1 MDTNFKTKLEE
12 LGADV
17 DNTISRFMGK
27 EDLYLK
33 FLNKFQNDQSFTNIK
48 QSIAE
53 ENAVESFK
61 AAHTLKGVA
70 ANLGLDPIAKGASD
84 ITELLRGKED
94 FSEVDMEQLNTIKET
109 LEIDYTSFMDILTDV
124 Q

>member
-17 DNTISRFMGK
+17 DNTISRFMGN

-48 QSIAE
+48 QCIAE
-53 ENAVESFK
+53 ENAVETFK

-70 ANLGLDPIAKGASD
+70 ANLGLDPIAKCASD

-94 FSEVDMEQLNTIKET
+94 FSDVDMGQLNTIKET
-109 LEIDYTSFMDILTDV
+109 LESNYTSLMGILTDG

>member
-1 MDTNFKTKLEE
+1 MDTNLKTKLEA

-17 DNTISRFMGK
+17 DSTISRFMGK

-33 FLNKFQNDQSFTNIK
+33 FLKKFKDDQSYT
-48 QSIAE
+48 SIETHLAE
-53 ENAVESFK
+53 GNAVEVFK

-70 ANLGLDPIAKGASD
+70 SNLGLDPIAQCASD

-94 FSEVDMEQLNTIKET
+94 FSEVDKEKLNTTKDT
-109 LEIDYTSFMDILTDV
+109 LKNLYTSLMEILTAC